1 MNRVLSLFSTA
12 FGLHDCPS
20 VVTIDSKTVTSI
32 WLWSVLNIREGKD
45 NMLKLDYDFDKVGTI
60 VLIKQIY
67 NSVTVVSR
75 MRLLSNSNN
84 ISVTSIKI
92 LSR

>member
-1 MNRVLSLFSTA
+1 MVSATFKTQREQTDQKVRKSNKCDLSIKAPDMNRVLSLFSTA

-45 NMLKLDYDFDKVGTI
+45 NMLK
-60 VLIKQIY
+60 
-67 NSVTVVSR
+67 
-75 MRLLSNSNN
+75 
-84 ISVTSIKI
+84 
-92 LSR
+92 